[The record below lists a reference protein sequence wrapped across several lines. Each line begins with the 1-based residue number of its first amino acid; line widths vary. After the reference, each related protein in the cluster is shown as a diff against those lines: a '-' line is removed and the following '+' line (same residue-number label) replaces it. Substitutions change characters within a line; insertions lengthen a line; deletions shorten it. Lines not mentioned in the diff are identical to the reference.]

1 MADWSVLPRDIL
13 ILIVGRLET
22 SFEIVLFR
30 SVCSSWR
37 SVVPSPRDSRCLGI
51 KTHIPVFVHH
61 RYSYRGKSRFN
72 NSDDK
77 CCTLKKIPV
86 YLVRFKTPFG
96 DDYLLA
102 EMRERRNSGK
112 PMSMSSPL
120 ASHGGL
126 TPKSTILLFNSLTTQ
141 IVSLSHYYY
150 QLTNLELMVNFCLR
164 TGIEWARISVKVE
177 YLELNI
183 EEDCRDFR
191 LLADIRGDMMIYS
204 SLDMR
209 WTEISVS
216 PEKCRDIISFK
227 GKFYVVDTSGWG
239 HVFVIEPSLEVS
251 EIPSVTRSICKC
263 SKENLVKSGEE
274 LLLVQR
280 FIPGDCYEKDMYN
293 WFPLTESHREHM
305 YTWFRVFRLDDEG
318 GRRKWVQV
326 NDLNDRVI
334 FLGKRINLCC
344 SVQYIPGAKENC
356 IVFIDSRNG
365 IISKSE
371 SILLFD
377 LRTKRTSTAF
387 SECRGY
393 KGAFGAN
400 LESLISCGVLT
411 LPNPANSV
419 YDLFSE
425 SIWLT
430 REK

>member
-13 ILIVGRLET
+13 ILIVDRFET

-37 SVVPSPRDSRCLGI
+37 SVVPSPRESRCLGI

-61 RYSYRGKSRFN
+61 RYTYRGKRRFN
-72 NSDDK
+72 NNDE

-86 YLVRFKTPFG
+86 YLVRFNTPFG

-120 ASHGGL
+120 ASLGRL

-141 IVSLSHYYY
+141 IVSLFHYY
-150 QLTNLELMVNFCLR
+150 QLNWGST
-164 TGIEWARISVKVE
+164 SKKVE
-177 YLELNI
+177 YLELNN
-183 EEDCRDFR
+183 EYCRDFR
-191 LLADIRGDMMIYS
+191 LLADIEGAMMIYS

-209 WTEISVS
+209 WMDISVS

-251 EIPSVTRSICKC
+251 EIPLVTRSICKC

-280 FIPGDCYEKDMYN
+280 FIPGDSYEKDMYK
-293 WFPLTESHREHM
+293 WFPLDEPHLEHM
-305 YTWFRVFRLDDEG
+305 YTWFRVFRLDEEG

-326 NDLNDRVI
+326 NDLKDRVI

-344 SVQYIPGAKENC
+344 SVQNIPGAKENC
-356 IVFIDSRNG
+356 IVFIDSRYD
-365 IISKSE
+365 IIRESE

-393 KGAFGAN
+393 MGAFGAN
-400 LESLISCGVLT
+400 LESLLSCGVVT
-411 LPNPANSV
+411 LPNPATSF
-419 YDLFSE
+419 YDLFSD
-425 SIWLT
+425 SFWLT

>member
-13 ILIVGRLET
+13 ILIVGRFET

-51 KTHIPVFVHH
+51 KTHIPMFVHH
-61 RYSYRGKSRFN
+61 SYRGKPRFI
-72 NSDDK
+72 SP

-86 YLVRFKTPFG
+86 YLVRFNTPFG

-102 EMRERRNSGK
+102 EVGERRWK

-150 QLTNLELMVNFCLR
+150 QINLEFKRYFCLR
-164 TGIEWARISVKVE
+164 TGVKWGTTSKTVE
-177 YLELNI
+177 YLELNN
-183 EEDCRDFR
+183 EDRRDFS
-191 LLADIRGDMMIYS
+191 LLADIEGDMMIYS

-227 GKFYVVDTSGWG
+227 GKFYVVDKSGWG

-263 SKENLVKSGEE
+263 SEENLVKSGEE

-293 WFPLTESHREHM
+293 WFPFDESHLEHM
-305 YTWFRVFRLDDEG
+305 YTWFRVFRLDDEDG

-344 SVQYIPGAKENC
+344 SVQNIPGAKENC
-356 IVFIDSRNG
+356 IVFIDSVYG
-365 IISKSE
+365 IISESE

-377 LRTKRTSTAF
+377 LRTKRTTTAF

-393 KGAFGAN
+393 MGAFGAN
-400 LESLISCGVLT
+400 LESLLSCGVLT
-411 LPNPANSV
+411 LPNPANSI
-419 YDLFSE
+419 YDLFSD

-430 REK
+430 KEKD